1 MVSYDGELGRPPG
14 TPGWRCR
21 PPARPR
27 IGQAARDGP
36 ADVSG
41 EVTGAL
47 QSSLAPGGR
56 GSPGAGEAGAAREG
70 SSNSGQV
77 CGFEVIGQLKIH
89 LRPLRNWGDGCP
101 LEATLMAFAIGR
113 PDWTWDR
120 CVGPSRRLGSYVRPR
135 LHASLRRCGR
145 SRRLPRRAGGCE
157 APSGTR
163 FGAARLEVSS
173 RWGRVAPGL
182 RREAFLGVQR
192 RFAHQQNDLPFF
204 CYSCYFGMAA
214 GRCTWRRRM
223 RAFVGLDRQGAHG
236 NKADTSRAPVG
247 AQRVRRVHGRPP
259 RG

>member
-1 MVSYDGELGRPPG
+1 MSYDGELGRPPG

-27 IGQAARDGP
+27 IGEAARDGP

-101 LEATLMAFAIGR
+101 VRGYTHGLCQWAPRLDLGPMRRAVPEARVLRAPSAPRLASPLWKKQTFA
-113 PDWTWDR
+113 PK
-120 CVGPSRRLGSYVRPR
+120 SRRLRSPFGHPVWRGALGS
-135 LHASLRRCGR
+135 
-145 SRRLPRRAGGCE
+145 E
-157 APSGTR
+157 
-163 FGAARLEVSS
+163 
-173 RWGRVAPGL
+173 
-182 RREAFLGVQR
+182 Q
-192 RFAHQQNDLPFF
+192 
-204 CYSCYFGMAA
+204 
-214 GRCTWRRRM
+214 
-223 RAFVGLDRQGAHG
+223 
-236 NKADTSRAPVG
+236 
-247 AQRVRRVHGRPP
+247 
-259 RG
+259 